1 MVYTGKAA
9 TALLM
14 TGFSFM
20 LLGLPKIGG
29 IGVLGTFS
37 EAFPGLDAREVPLGI
52 FFVYV
57 GVIFSLLTAVIYT
70 VKGYRASKHAI
81 EHPEEEDVDFLNPE
95 IEEADGASGAS

>member
-1 MVYTGKAA
+1 MN
-9 TALLM
+9 
-14 TGFSFM
+14 
-20 LLGLPKIGG
+20 
-29 IGVLGTFS
+29 IGVLSTFS

-70 VKGYRASKHAI
+70 VKGYRASRHAI